1 MNVIDTLLGKI
12 ERAKD
17 LDFGIIFS
25 ESIELFKKTWLQGF
39 LMFLFMML
47 IMLPLIIVFYIPFV
61 GMIIA
66 QQESGYADTSGM
78 EGFFAGMSVL
88 YILFVVVAALVLGS
102 VSIAINAGFYRIMRK
117 IDNNEQVVTPDFF
130 HFVKKQ
136 YLGKTFMIMLVTIG
150 IAIPSALLCYI
161 PLIYTLV
168 PMSYFAVFFAFNPDL
183 TVGEIVKLSFK
194 LGNKKWLIS
203 FGLIFVSALLA
214 HIVGYLMCGIGL
226 FFTTAFTYHPI
237 YLIYKKVIGFDE
249 HSAIDEI
256 GTTAIE

>member
-1 MNVIDTLLGKI
+1 MKTIEDLLARI

-47 IMLPLIIVFYIPFV
+47 IMLPLIIVFYVPFI

-66 QQESGYADTSGM
+66 QQESGYTDTAGV

-88 YILFVVVAALVLGS
+88 YIIVVLIAALVLGAVS
-102 VSIAINAGFYRIMRK
+102 VAINAGFYRIMRK
-117 IDNNEQVVTPDFF
+117 IDNNEQVVTQDFF

-136 YLGKTFMIMLVTIG
+136 YLGKTFMIMLVSIG
-150 IAIPSALLCYI
+150 LAIPSALLCYI
-161 PLIYTLV
+161 PLIYMIV
-168 PMSYFAVFFAFNPDL
+168 PLSFFAIFFAFNPEL
-183 TVGEIVKLSFK
+183 TVGEIVKASFK

-203 FGLIFVSALLA
+203 FGLIVVASLLSNL
-214 HIVGYLMCGIGL
+214 VGYLLCGIGL
-226 FFTTAFTYHPI
+226 LFTAAFTYHPI
-237 YLIYKKVIGFDE
+237 YLIYKNVIGFDE
-249 HSAIDEI
+249 YSAIDEI
-256 GTTAIE
+256 GTRIEE